1 MVDVHR
7 QEARN
12 KFSITIS
19 KWKSSWEQHWYFTY
33 MCDKFPV
40 L

>member
-1 MVDVHR
+1 MVDVHH

-19 KWKSSWEQHWYFTY
+19 EWKSSWEQHWCYT
-33 MCDKFPV
+33 
-40 L
+40 